1 MFSEN
6 RTKCERSLR
15 RRTLQTLNSP
25 YECWHRMGRFQTH
38 KAVKMKRMPTS
49 KQHEG
54 SRGLR
59 KFRANETWGGV

>member
-6 RTKCERSLR
+6 RTKCEHSHR
-15 RRTLQTLNSP
+15 RRTLHILSSP
-25 YECWHRMGRFQTH
+25 YECWHKMGRFQTH
-38 KAVKMKRMPTS
+38 KAVKMKSMSTS

-59 KFRANETWGGV
+59 KFRANET